1 MFLKRQNAVRKFYGI
16 SYEINVSLIYRSL
29 NEFDLHLQ
37 PQRHFY
43 CLFYLLLF
51 LFILCVIVSC
61 DLVLNCKLI
70 HSIVCNASFVSVN
83 IYCYS

>member
-1 MFLKRQNAVRKFYGI
+1 MFLKRQNVVRKFYGI

-70 HSIVCNASFVSVN
+70 HSIM
-83 IYCYS
+83 